1 MANNNKPLVIVESP
15 TKAKTIRKF
24 LPNNYQ
30 VEASMGHVRDL
41 PASAAEIPKDYKDKS
56 WARFG
61 VDIDNNFAPLYI
73 VPPSKKKYVNQLKQA
88 LKSANEIYIA
98 TDEDR
103 EGESIGWHLLEVLK
117 PKVPVKRM
125 VFHEIT
131 EQAIKD
137 ALKNTRQINK
147 DLVDAQE
154 TRRVLDRLV
163 GYSISPLLWKKIAPK
178 LSAGRVQSVAVRLLV
193 LREKERL
200 AFIAASY
207 WDLKAKLAKAN
218 KTFEAVLT
226 HLNDIRLA
234 NGKDFDANTGKL
246 NSKLVLGKDVLLLS
260 KEKAAD
266 LAVKLKNEAWQITK
280 IVEKQA
286 KRSPAAPFT
295 TSTLQQES
303 SRKLGLSARETMRVA
318 QKLYENGY
326 ITYMRTDSTHL
337 SKEALTASREA
348 VERLYGKN
356 YLSPSPRQ
364 FVSKAKNAQEAHEA
378 IRPAGT
384 EMKTASQLGLS
395 GPEGK
400 LYELIW
406 KRTVASQMADARL
419 RFVTATIEVSKDDKA
434 TFRAT
439 GSTIEFA
446 GFFRAYV
453 EGSDDP
459 EAALDNREQPLPQ
472 LQEGETITCNE
483 LSAAGH
489 ETKPPARYTEASLV
503 KLLEKEG
510 IGRPSTYANIID
522 TIIRRGYVRKSGP
535 ALLPTFTAF
544 ATNNLLEV
552 QFNQLVNV
560 GFTAGME
567 QVLDDIA
574 SGSKE
579 PIPYLKSFYN
589 GQEGIEGKVEEGGTS
604 IDAREISTINS
615 TKWEPYLIR
624 VGRYGPYVEGV
635 LDGEEARAG
644 LPENLAP
651 ADITKEQLEQ
661 LLKDGSANGTIIG
674 TYPETKEPM
683 VLKNGPYGPYVQLG
697 ESDEDKPKRM
707 SLPKGMTSA
716 EVTESIAIDLLS
728 LPRKLGQRPETGK
741 EITASIGRFGPYVK
755 HGSTFASL
763 KKEDSLLTIS
773 FERALE
779 LIVEKELKNKP
790 LKILGVHPETGEEL
804 PILKGRFGPYV
815 KHKRTNVSLPKG
827 QDIESFGLKDALALL
842 ATKETT
848 SKKTTTK
855 GKSTK
860 GKGTKKGKTTASK
873 KKPAGPKATTKD
885 LEPFLKSL
893 KEQDAKVV
901 ARLEGMNG
909 FEKQDISNITKELSL
924 SEEDIKAAHK
934 RGMFKLRMEFGKA
947 RKKSPVVSP

>member
-24 LPNNYQ
+24 LPSNYQ

-41 PASAAEIPKDYKDKS
+41 PASAAEIPKDYKDKP

-61 VDIDNNFAPLYI
+61 VDVENNFAPLYI
-73 VPPSKKKYVNQLKQA
+73 VPPGKKKYVNQLKQA
-88 LKSANEIYIA
+88 LKSASEIYIA

-200 AFIAASY
+200 AFIAANY
-207 WDLKAKLAKAN
+207 WDLKSKLAKNN
-218 KTFEAVLT
+218 KVFEAALT

-234 NGKDFDANTGKL
+234 NGKDFDPDTGKL
-246 NSKLVLGKDVLLLS
+246 RSKLTLGKDVLLLS
-260 KEKAAD
+260 KEKAAE
-266 LAVKLKNEAWQITK
+266 LATKLKDESWQVTK
-280 IVEKQA
+280 IAERQA

-326 ITYMRTDSTHL
+326 ITYMRTDSTQL
-337 SKEALTASREA
+337 SKEAITASREA

-384 EMKTASQLGLS
+384 EMKTSSQHGLS
-395 GPEGK
+395 DVEGK

-419 RFVTATIEVSKDDKA
+419 RFVTATIEVTKDDKA
-434 TFRAT
+434 TFRAS

-472 LQEGETITCNE
+472 LQEGERVTCNDLNAIE
-483 LSAAGH
+483 H

-503 KLLEKEG
+503 KLLEQEG
-510 IGRPSTYANIID
+510 IGRPSTYASIID

-544 ATNNLLEV
+544 ATNNLLEA

-579 PIPYLKSFYN
+579 PIPYLQSFYK
-589 GQEGIEGKVEEGGTS
+589 GKEGIEGKVEEGGAS
-604 IDAREISTINS
+604 IDARAISTIIS
-615 TKWEPYLIR
+615 AKWEPYLIR
-624 VGRYGPYVEGV
+624 VGRYGPYVEGI

-644 LPENLAP
+644 IPENLAP
-651 ADITKEQLEQ
+651 ADVAKEQLEQ
-661 LLKDGSANGTIIG
+661 LLKDGSASGTIIG
-674 TYPETKEPM
+674 LYPETKEPM

-697 ESDEDKPKRM
+697 ESDEGKPKRM
-707 SLPKGMTSA
+707 SLPKGMMSA

-728 LPRKLGQRPETGK
+728 LPRIIGQHPETGK

-763 KKEDSLLTIS
+763 KKEDNLLTIN
-773 FERALE
+773 FQRALE
-779 LIVEKELKNKP
+779 LIVEKELKNTP
-790 LKILGVHPETGEEL
+790 LKILGVHPGTGEEI

-827 QDIESFGLKDALALL
+827 QNIESFDLKAALALL
-842 ATKETT
+842 ATKET
-848 SKKTTTK
+848 SKTTGKKTTK

-860 GKGTKKGKTTASK
+860 KGKTTSK
-873 KKPAGPKATTKD
+873 KKESAKPKATTQD
-885 LEPFLKSL
+885 LEPFLKLLS
-893 KEQDAKVV
+893 EQDAKVV
-901 ARLEGMNG
+901 ARIEGMNG
-909 FEKQDISNITKELSL
+909 FAKQDISNIIKDLGL
-924 SEEDIKAAHK
+924 SEEAIKAAHK

-947 RKKSPVVSP
+947 RKQKEAA

>member
-41 PASAAEIPKDYKDKS
+41 PASAAEIPSDYKDKS

-61 VDIDNNFAPLYI
+61 VDINNNFTPLYI
-73 VPPSKKKYVNQLKQA
+73 VPPSKKKFVNQLKQA
-88 LKSANEIYIA
+88 LKNANEVYIA

-117 PKVPVKRM
+117 PKVPIKRM

-131 EQAIKD
+131 EQAIKG

-147 DLVDAQE
+147 DLVEAQE
-154 TRRVLDRLV
+154 TRRILDRLV

-200 AFIAASY
+200 AFVAASY
-207 WDLKAKLAKAN
+207 WDLKAKLN
-218 KTFEAVLT
+218 KENKSFEAVMT

-246 NSKLVLGKDVLLLS
+246 KDKLTLGKDVLLLS
-260 KEKAAD
+260 KEQASS
-266 LAVKLKNEAWQITK
+266 LTTKLKNRSWQITK
-280 IVEKQA
+280 IDERLA

-303 SRKLGLSARETMRVA
+303 SRKLGLAARETMRVA

-348 VERLYGKN
+348 VEKLYGKN

-384 EMKTASQLGLS
+384 EMKTASQHGLS
-395 GPEGK
+395 GVEGQ
-400 LYELIW
+400 LYDLIW
-406 KRTVASQMADARL
+406 KRTVASQMADAQL
-419 RFVTATIEVSKDDKA
+419 RFVTATIEVKEVDKA
-434 TFRAT
+434 TFRAS

-459 EAALDNREQPLPQ
+459 DAALDNREQPLPK
-472 LQEGETITCNE
+472 LQQGEVVACND
-483 LSAAGH
+483 LNAVGH

-503 KLLEKEG
+503 KLLEQEG
-510 IGRPSTYANIID
+510 IGRPSTYASIID

-544 ATNNLLEV
+544 ATNNLLEA
-552 QFNQLVNV
+552 QFNQLVDV
-560 GFTAGME
+560 GFTASME

-574 SGSKE
+574 SGSKD
-579 PIPYLKSFYN
+579 PIPYLESFYS
-589 GQEGIEGKVEEGGTS
+589 GKEGIEGKVEEGGAKL
-604 IDAREISTINS
+604 DARGISTIEEA
-615 TKWEPYLIR
+615 KWKPYLIR

-635 LDGEEARAG
+635 LDGEEARAS

-651 ADITKEQLEQ
+651 ADITKEQLKQ
-661 LLKDGSANGTIIG
+661 LLKEGSASGTIIG
-674 TYPETKEPM
+674 IYPDTKEPM

-697 ESDEDKPKRM
+697 ESDEGKPKRM

-728 LPRKLGQRPETGK
+728 LPRIIGQHPETGK

-763 KKEDSLLTIS
+763 KKEDNLLTVS
-773 FERALE
+773 FSRALE

-790 LKILGVHPETGEEL
+790 LKVLGVHPETGEEI

-815 KHKRTNVSLPKG
+815 KHKRINVSLPKG
-827 QDIESFGLKDALALL
+827 QDIESFDLKDALALL
-842 ATKETT
+842 DTKET
-848 SKKTTTK
+848 SKKTTSKKTK

-860 GKGTKKGKTTASK
+860 KGKSTTSK
-873 KKPAGPKATTKD
+873 KKPAGPKATTRD
-885 LEPFLKSL
+885 LEAFLKSL
-893 KEQDAKVV
+893 SEQDAKVV

-909 FEKQDISNITKELSL
+909 LTKQDVSSIANELGL
-924 SEEDIKAAHK
+924 GEEDVKASHK

-947 RKKSPVVSP
+947 RKQKQAA

>member
-24 LPNNYQ
+24 LPSNYQ

-41 PASAAEIPKDYKDKS
+41 PASAAEIPKDYKDKP

-61 VDIDNNFAPLYI
+61 VDIENDFAPLYI
-73 VPPSKKKYVNQLKQA
+73 VPPGKKKYVNQLKQA
-88 LKSANEIYIA
+88 LKSASEIYIA

-200 AFIAASY
+200 AFIAANY
-207 WDLKAKLAKAN
+207 WDLKSKLAKSN
-218 KTFEAVLT
+218 KVFEAVLT

-234 NGKDFDANTGKL
+234 NGKDFDPDTGKL
-246 NSKLVLGKDVLLLS
+246 SGKLTLGKDVLLIS
-260 KEKAAD
+260 KEKAAE
-266 LAVKLKNEAWQITK
+266 LAARLKDQAWLVTK
-280 IVEKQA
+280 IAERQA

-326 ITYMRTDSTHL
+326 ITYMRTDSTQL

-348 VERLYGKN
+348 VERLYGKA

-364 FVSKAKNAQEAHEA
+364 FASKAKNAQEAHEA

-384 EMKTASQLGLS
+384 EMKTASQHGLS
-395 GPEGK
+395 DIESK

-419 RFVTATIEVSKDDKA
+419 RFVTATIEVTKNDKA
-434 TFRAT
+434 TFRAS

-472 LQEGETITCNE
+472 LQEGERVTCND
-483 LSAAGH
+483 LNAIGH

-503 KLLEKEG
+503 KLLEQEG

-544 ATNNLLEV
+544 ATNNLLEA

-574 SGSKE
+574 SGNKE
-579 PIPYLKSFYN
+579 PIPYLKSFYKGRN
-589 GQEGIEGKVEEGGTS
+589 GIEGKVEEGGAS
-604 IDAREISTINS
+604 IDAREISTIIS

-624 VGRYGPYVEGV
+624 VGRYGPYVEGA
-635 LDGEEARAG
+635 LDGEEARAS

-651 ADITKEQLEQ
+651 ADVTHKQLTQ
-661 LLKDGSANGTIIG
+661 LLKDGSANGSIIG
-674 TYPETKEPM
+674 TYPDTKEPIL
-683 VLKNGPYGPYVQLG
+683 LKNGPYGPYVQLG
-697 ESDEDKPKRM
+697 ESDEGKPKRM

-716 EVTESIAIDLLS
+716 EITESIAIDLLA
-728 LPRKLGQRPETGK
+728 LPRTIGQHPETGK

-763 KKEDSLLTIS
+763 KKEDNLLTID
-773 FERALE
+773 FKRALE
-779 LIVEKELKNKP
+779 LIVEKELKNTP
-790 LKILGVHPETGEEL
+790 LKILGVHPETGEEI

-827 QDIESFGLKDALALL
+827 QDIESFDLKAALALL
-842 ATKETT
+842 ATKET
-848 SKKTTTK
+848 SKAAGKKTTK

-860 GKGTKKGKTTASK
+860 KGKATSK
-873 KKPAGPKATTKD
+873 KKDSAKPRATIQD
-885 LEPFLKSL
+885 LEPFLKLLS
-893 KEQDAKVV
+893 EQDAKVV

-909 FEKQDISNITKELSL
+909 FVKQDISNIIKDLGL
-924 SEEDIKAAHK
+924 SEEAIKAAHK

-947 RKKSPVVSP
+947 RKQKKAA